1 MEYLVEK
8 LAVKYEI
15 NEDVWK
21 RIDRLEAY
29 VNDHV
34 PYHIG
39 NKICLQIESYL
50 SVYLTSGGAI
60 GEAVDGMLS
69 SKLLPTILSLT
80 KGNAQMAEVDLIQTV
95 ASIFGDEYI
104 ESTLTVNEGRKG
116 VRERLAVSTVRDSK
130 TGKIYIKM
138 VNLLN
143 HPVKGKLDLTKM
155 TECFATTDVV
165 NARLHLLTG
174 KYDDLNARPQES
186 EIKVTPNF
194 EYELPAYSFSLI
206 EL

>member
-1 MEYLVEK
+1 MHICGMERNGDIVEMSSYAPLLAKEHHTQWSPDMIYFNNTEVKPTVGYYVQK
-8 LAVKYEI
+8 LC
-15 NEDVWK
+15 
-21 RIDRLEAY
+21 
-29 VNDHV
+29 
-34 PYHIG
+34 G
-39 NKICLQIESYL
+39 NYC
-50 SVYLTSGGAI
+50 
-60 GEAVDGMLS
+60 
-69 SKLLPTILSLT
+69 
-80 KGNAQMAEVDLIQTV
+80 
-95 ASIFGDEYI
+95 GDEYI